1 MTFLD
6 SEPSDTGRTRI
17 KLCGMTRERDIDYAV
32 TLDTDAIG
40 LIFYPPSPRNL
51 SIEQATRLAARVPP
65 SIAKVGLFVNASRE
79 RINEVLDA
87 VPLDFLQ
94 LHGDE
99 SPEDCSGYR
108 IPHIKAARMKPG
120 LDLLEFSAAHHEALA
135 LLLDSHT
142 AAYGGSGKVFDW
154 SLVPPELIGTI
165 KARAGARRVV
175 LSGGLNAA
183 NVADAIARV
192 RPYAV
197 DALSGV
203 ESSKGIKDPIAMR
216 DFVAAVRAAD
226 RITA

>member
-51 SIEQATRLAARVPP
+51 PIEQATRLAARVPP

-99 SPEDCSGYR
+99 SPEDCSGYQGRANEAGTRFAR
-108 IPHIKAARMKPG
+108 ILRRPSRG
-120 LDLLEFSAAHHEALA
+120 
-135 LLLDSHT
+135 
-142 AAYGGSGKVFDW
+142 
-154 SLVPPELIGTI
+154 
-165 KARAGARRVV
+165 ARASARFAYRGIRRFRKGFRLVARPTRTHRHHQSPRRRA
-175 LSGGLNAA
+175 SGRFEWWLE
-183 NVADAIARV
+183 R
-192 RPYAV
+192 
-197 DALSGV
+197 
-203 ESSKGIKDPIAMR
+203 SKR
-216 DFVAAVRAAD
+216 R
-226 RITA
+226 